1 MDTFIPRRSG
11 RPRPRGGRPKEID
24 GGGRCNERSYNA
36 ITKNTRPKIVT
47 LVMSF
52 VNAMDN
58 GAPAGAEGQAQGR
71 KKRLKRKAM
80 SEELHR

>member
-1 MDTFIPRRSG
+1 MDTFIPAGAEGPG
-11 RPRPRGGRPKEID
+11 REAEGPKEID
-24 GGGRCNERSYNA
+24 GGGRCNQRSYNA

-47 LVMSF
+47 QVMSF

-71 KKRLKRKAM
+71 KKNG
-80 SEELHR
+80 SEEEGYV